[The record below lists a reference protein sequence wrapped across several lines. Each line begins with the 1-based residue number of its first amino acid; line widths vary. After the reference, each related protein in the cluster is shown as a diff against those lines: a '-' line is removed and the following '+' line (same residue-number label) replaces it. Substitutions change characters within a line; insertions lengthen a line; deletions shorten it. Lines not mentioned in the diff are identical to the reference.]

1 MDKVEKFLAVYETAR
16 NTPTEENLLKL
27 IESLLPFSPPGIEW
41 GIEISS
47 VAGVTYMLE
56 GGRVIAV
63 KVSRDEFGPFMQT
76 SVAPVELSSI
86 PAVALKNIRDV
97 QSFIKKTAVHL
108 GQWASKMPP
117 SNNQKRLVEKLLQ
130 ALQAGGSL

>member
-1 MDKVEKFLAVYETAR
+1 MDKVEKFLAAYETAR

-76 SVAPVELSSI
+76 SIAPVDLSSI

-97 QSFIKKTAVHL
+97 QSFITKTAVHL

-117 SNNQKRLVEKLLQ
+117 SNAQKSLVEKLLH
-130 ALQAGGSL
+130 ALETGGRI